1 MPRSFM
7 CVVAKHVSA
16 KKMIFRSS
24 QLVVSLPRSGYCRGI
39 IIISMELLHCTCLVL
54 QLSFCK
60 KICGVVEKF
69 QLFSQAIGICL
80 SDTTINFCFC
90 YFKLAWFYLFLSQ
103 SQIVSIKTVL
113 LHHESLFIGFQP
125 RPTLWQ
131 HHLRHQITDL
141 NTSTANWM
149 EWSGGKNA
157 SMIIEARLVS
167 CNNTVE

>member
-1 MPRSFM
+1 MITRVSAKVLQGCMPRSFM

-80 SDTTINFCFC
+80 SDTTINFCLHDFTCSCHNHKLSLLKQFC
-90 YFKLAWFYLFLSQ
+90 YTMSLYLQGFSQDPLS
-103 SQIVSIKTVL
+103 
-113 LHHESLFIGFQP
+113 
-125 RPTLWQ
+125 
-131 HHLRHQITDL
+131 D
-141 NTSTANWM
+141 N
-149 EWSGGKNA
+149 
-157 SMIIEARLVS
+157 II
-167 CNNTVE
+167 